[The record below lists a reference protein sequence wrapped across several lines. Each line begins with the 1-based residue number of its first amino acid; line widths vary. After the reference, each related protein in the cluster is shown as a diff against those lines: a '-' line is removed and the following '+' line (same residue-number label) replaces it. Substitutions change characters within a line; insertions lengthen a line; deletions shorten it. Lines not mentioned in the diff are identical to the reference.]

1 MKKMMILASAIMMAA
16 AANAKRVETE
26 SFNKVLVN
34 VPARVRVVPGDTYS
48 VNIATSDSLLAQS
61 LRVDVENG
69 VLHITPDVKANASA
83 DSDANLRII
92 IVTPVEPQVMAGRDC
107 LAKTICNTYPSEKK
121 DMATGK

>member
-26 SFNKVLVN
+26 SFNKVMVN

-48 VNIATSDSLLAQS
+48 VNIATSDSILAQS
-61 LRVDVENG
+61 LRVNVENG
-69 VLHITPDVKANASA
+69 VLNIMPDARLDNRES
-83 DSDANLRII
+83 DSNLRII

-107 LAKTICNTYPSEKK
+107 MAKTICNTYLSEKK
-121 DMATGK
+121 DMAAGK

>member
-26 SFNKVLVN
+26 SFNKVMVN

-48 VNIATSDSLLAQS
+48 VNIATSDSILAQS
-61 LRVDVENG
+61 LRVNVENG
-69 VLHITPDVKANASA
+69 VLNIMPDARLDNRES
-83 DSDANLRII
+83 DSNLRII

-107 LAKTICNTYPSEKK
+107 MAKTICNTYPSEKK
-121 DMATGK
+121 DMAAGK